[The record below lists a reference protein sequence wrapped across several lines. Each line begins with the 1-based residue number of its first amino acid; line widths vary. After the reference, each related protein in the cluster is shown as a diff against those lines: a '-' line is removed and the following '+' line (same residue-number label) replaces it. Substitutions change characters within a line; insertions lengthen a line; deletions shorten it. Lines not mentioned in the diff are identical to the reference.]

1 MKLHAEIG
9 TMSLSLLVIVGAA
22 ELTTGAV
29 ADAAPQ
35 TASSIDATPQPL
47 VKLPPQDWHPQIFV
61 RVHNYAHVD
70 AGLLHGAEAI
80 ATRILKEAR
89 ITTNWVYCPL
99 PQEEDDPYPKCP
111 SNWGLNGFVLN
122 ILTPEMVGRIQTRVE
137 NLGSAPA
144 PCDEDATSCPISV
157 FYFRVTE
164 CAEQFSIQT
173 ERLLGHVLAHEV
185 GHMLSASHSSKGIMR
200 AEWGRDDLKLIG
212 FSMLE
217 FSPDQAKQ
225 MRAALLHRA
234 VRQELTQNVKLSA
247 SR

>member
-9 TMSLSLLVIVGAA
+9 RIILSLLVIVDAA

-35 TASSIDATPQPL
+35 TAGSIDRTPLPL
-47 VKLPPQDWHPQIFV
+47 VNLPHQDWHPQIFV

-80 ATRILKEAR
+80 ATRILREAK
-89 ITTNWVYCPL
+89 ITANWVCCPL

-111 SNWGLNGFVLN
+111 SNWGTNGFVLN

-157 FYFRVTE
+157 FYLRVKE

-200 AEWGRDDLKLIG
+200 AEWGRGDLKLMG
-212 FSMLE
+212 FSILE
-217 FSPDQAKQ
+217 FSPHQAQ
-225 MRAALLHRA
+225 QLLAALLHRA
-234 VRQELTQNVKLSA
+234 VRQELTQNMELYA
-247 SR
+247 RR

>member
-1 MKLHAEIG
+1 MKLPAEIG
-9 TMSLSLLVIVGAA
+9 RISLSLLVIVGAA

-35 TASSIDATPQPL
+35 TASSIDRIPLPL

-80 ATRILKEAR
+80 ATRILREAK
-89 ITTNWVYCPL
+89 INANWVYYPL
-99 PQEEDDPYPKCP
+99 PQEEDDLYPKCP
-111 SNWGLNGFVLN
+111 SNWGTNGFVLN

-157 FYFRVTE
+157 FYFRVTNVLSSS
-164 CAEQFSIQT
+164 AF
-173 ERLLGHVLAHEV
+173 RL
-185 GHMLSASHSSKGIMR
+185 S
-200 AEWGRDDLKLIG
+200 G
-212 FSMLE
+212 F
-217 FSPDQAKQ
+217 
-225 MRAALLHRA
+225 
-234 VRQELTQNVKLSA
+234 
-247 SR
+247 